1 MTSQALPLKA
11 GLAGK
16 ENTYFHFCLDNSS
29 VNDEK
34 K

>member
-1 MTSQALPLKA
+1 MISEALPLKA
-11 GLAGK
+11 GLPGK
-16 ENTYFHFCLDNSS
+16 ENIYFHFCLDKSS